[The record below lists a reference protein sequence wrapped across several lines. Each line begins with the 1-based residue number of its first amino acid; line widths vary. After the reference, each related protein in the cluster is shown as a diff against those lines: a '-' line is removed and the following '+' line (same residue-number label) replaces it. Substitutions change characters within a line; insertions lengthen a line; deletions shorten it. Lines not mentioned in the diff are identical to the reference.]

1 MRGDIE
7 HARRYVPNERE
18 DQSVNVA
25 MCFRLTSNG
34 FSLLATPLRSKIY
47 FVDPNIPRLIRL
59 GLDISLVVGYR
70 KAA

>member
-1 MRGDIE
+1 MWQCVFGW
-7 HARRYVPNERE
+7 
-18 DQSVNVA
+18 
-25 MCFRLTSNG
+25 TSNG